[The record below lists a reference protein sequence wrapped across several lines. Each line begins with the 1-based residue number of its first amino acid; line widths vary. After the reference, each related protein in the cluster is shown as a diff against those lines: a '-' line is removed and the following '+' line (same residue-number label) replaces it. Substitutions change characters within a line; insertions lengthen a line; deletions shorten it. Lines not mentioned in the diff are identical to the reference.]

1 MTKCFPAGNMWRPI
15 ESRRYRLAME
25 SAEGTSV
32 EGSSSDGQYATD
44 QRIVD
49 GRVQE
54 YYSGRTGWDE
64 HARLTTRTAQGPL
77 EHTRTQELIRQ
88 RLAPGARV
96 LDVGGATGVHAAP
109 LAADG
114 YDVLLVDPVADQVA
128 RAVEHGTFEA
138 RVGDAR
144 DLSAVG
150 LDLGD
155 DEFDA
160 VLLLGPLY
168 HLASR
173 EDRLL
178 ALREAVRVTRPGGT
192 VVAAGITRLAA
203 LVGGGYESFGPPAWQ
218 AVLERG
224 EAPADIAFPAAHF
237 HDAAELAAEARDAG
251 LSDVVV
257 HGVEGPA
264 GGALERVP
272 LDAPEAPELIDAALT
287 LARALSTTPGVPDM
301 SQHVLAIGT
310 FTP

>member
-1 MTKCFPAGNMWRPI
+1 MERIDSNTRDNAQENARQSTAGDQ
-15 ESRRYRLAME
+15 LALD
-25 SAEGTSV
+25 A
-32 EGSSSDGQYATD
+32 
-44 QRIVD
+44 
-49 GRVQE
+49 RVQE
-54 YYSGRTGWDE
+54 YYAGLTGWDE
-64 HARLTTRTAQGPL
+64 HARLTARSAQGPL
-77 EHTRTQELIRQ
+77 EHRRTQELVRQ

-114 YDVLLVDPVADQVA
+114 YDVLLVDPVAEQVA
-128 RAVEHGTFEA
+128 RAAEHGTFAA

-144 DLSAVG
+144 DLAAPG
-150 LDLGD
+150 LALPD
-155 DEFDA
+155 DAFDA

-173 EDRLL
+173 ADRLR
-178 ALREAVRVTRPGGT
+178 ALREAVRVARPGGT

-203 LVGGGYESFGPPAWQ
+203 LVGGGYEGFRPPTWQ
-218 AVLERG
+218 AILEHG
-224 EAPADIAFPAAHF
+224 AAPSDIAFPAAHF
-237 HDAAELAAEARDAG
+237 HDAAELAGEATEAG

-272 LDAPEAPELIDAALT
+272 LADPEAPALIDAALT
-287 LARALSTTPGVPDM
+287 LARALSTTPGVADM

-310 FTP
+310 VAP

>member
-1 MTKCFPAGNMWRPI
+1 
-15 ESRRYRLAME
+15 ME
-25 SAEGTSV
+25 SV
-32 EGSSSDGQYATD
+32 EGRAESIEERYGTGQSV
-44 QRIVD
+44 VD
-49 GRVQE
+49 VRVQE
-54 YYSGRTGWDE
+54 YYSGQTGWDE

-114 YDVLLVDPVADQVA
+114 YDVVLVDPVAAQVA
-128 RAVEHGTFEA
+128 RAAEHGTFEA

-144 DLSAVG
+144 DLSAAG
-150 LDLGD
+150 LDLAD

-173 EDRLL
+173 ADRLR
-178 ALREAVRVTRPGGT
+178 ALREAARVTRPGGT
-192 VVAAGITRLAA
+192 VAAAGITRLAA
-203 LVGGGYESFGPPAWQ
+203 LVGGGYELFEPPAWQ
-218 AVLERG
+218 AVLEHG

-237 HDAAELAAEARDAG
+237 QDAGDLAAEAADAG

-272 LDAPEAPELIDAALT
+272 LGAPEAPELIDAALT

-310 FTP
+310 VAP

>member
-1 MTKCFPAGNMWRPI
+1 MVSETSGNGRAGGHDCGRTD
-15 ESRRYRLAME
+15 RYA
-25 SAEGTSV
+25 ADQGT
-32 EGSSSDGQYATD
+32 
-44 QRIVD
+44 VD
-49 GRVQE
+49 TRVQE

-64 HARLTTRTAQGPL
+64 HARLSAGSAQGSV

-109 LAADG
+109 LAEDG
-114 YDVLLVDPVADQVA
+114 YDVLLVDPVAAQVA
-128 RAVEHGTFEA
+128 RAAQHGTFEA

-144 DLSAVG
+144 NLGAPN
-150 LDLGD
+150 LDLVDG
-155 DEFDA
+155 EFDA

-192 VVAAGITRLAA
+192 VVAAAITRLAG
-203 LVGGGYESFGPPAWQ
+203 LVGGGYELFPPATWQ
-218 AVLERG
+218 AILEHGR
-224 EAPADIAFPAAHF
+224 APDSIAFPVAHF
-237 HDAAELAAEARDAG
+237 HDAAELAAEAAEAG

-257 HGVEGPA
+257 HGIEGPA
-264 GGALERVP
+264 GGALERVR

-287 LARALSTTPGVPDM
+287 LARALSTTPGVADM

-310 FTP
+310 VSP

>member
-1 MTKCFPAGNMWRPI
+1 MQNCFPDGNTWRLGAG
-15 ESRRYRLAME
+15 RRYRRAME
-25 SAEGTSV
+25 SDGHG
-32 EGSSSDGQYATD
+32 GSSTD
-44 QRIVD
+44 QRTVD
-49 GRVQE
+49 ERVQE
-54 YYSGRTGWDE
+54 YYSGRSGWDE
-64 HARLTTRTAQGPL
+64 HTRLTAASAQGPL

-114 YDVLLVDPVADQVA
+114 YDVLLVDPVAGQVA
-128 RAVEHGTFEA
+128 RAAEHGTFEA

-144 DLSAVG
+144 NLSGSG
-150 LDLGD
+150 LGLGD

-192 VVAAGITRLAA
+192 VVAAAITRLAA
-203 LVGGGYESFGPPAWQ
+203 LVGGCYELFTPPAWQ
-218 AVLERG
+218 VILERG
-224 EAPADIAFPAAHF
+224 EVPPGIPFPVAHF
-237 HDAAELAAEARDAG
+237 HDAAELAAEATEAG

-257 HGVEGPA
+257 HGIEGPA
-264 GGALERVP
+264 GGALERVA

-301 SQHVLAIGT
+301 SQHVVAIGT
-310 FTP
+310 VAS